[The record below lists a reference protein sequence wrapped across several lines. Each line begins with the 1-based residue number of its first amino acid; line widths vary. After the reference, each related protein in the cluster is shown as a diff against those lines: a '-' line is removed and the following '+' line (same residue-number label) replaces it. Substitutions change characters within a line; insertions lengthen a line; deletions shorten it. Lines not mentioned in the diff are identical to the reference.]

1 MLPFGANSDETAGW
15 DFCYRDPMF
24 IRKTVKRYKDRTYTH
39 YLLVETVSTPRG
51 PRQRTICSL
60 GDLSPGPRG
69 KWLGLVGRVEAALQG
84 QVPLNGPDPLVDDI
98 VGRIR
103 SAGEGRRGS
112 DVVAVHTEQVSLEKA
127 RVAGPVHVGH
137 QLWKRLGLEEILKEV
152 GLSARAR
159 LLSEV
164 MVLNRLVAPCS
175 EHAMPEWV
183 ERTALS
189 DILHIDLSE
198 LSDTAL
204 YRNLDRLHPN
214 RQVIET
220 ALAQR
225 EESLF
230 NLDDTYYLYDL
241 TSTYFEG
248 QCLKNPKAQRGYSR
262 DKRPDCKQV
271 VVGLVLDR
279 DGFPK
284 AHEVFAGNRQDRAS
298 LEEMLSLLEQR
309 SGRRGGATVVVDRGM
324 AYEDNLAQ
332 IKARGHH
339 YLVASRQSE
348 RHAWFDEIE
357 DEAGWQELIRQ
368 PSPRN
373 PAQKKSRVW
382 IKRAE
387 TAEHLYI
394 LCRSEGRKAKD
405 EAIRIKQEKRLL
417 ADLDRLQQRI
427 EAGRMQR
434 SEKVH
439 EALGR
444 LKERYPRVA
453 RYWKMDYDTDQKKL
467 DWQEDQAKK
476 QRAIRLD
483 GAYLLKTDRKDLTAE
498 EAWRLYI
505 LLTRV
510 EDAFRDMKSPLSERP
525 IFHQLERRVETHI
538 FLCVLAY
545 HLLAAIEKTFLDQ
558 AIHTSW
564 ATLREQLSTHKVVT
578 AVLPTTDGNLLKI
591 RRATTPEPEH
601 RLIYRVL
608 AIPEE
613 VMLPIKTWLPAE
625 EAALPG

>member
-1 MLPFGANSDETAGW
+1 
-15 DFCYRDPMF
+15 MF
-24 IRKTVKRYKDRTYTH
+24 IRKTVKRYKDRTYTT

-51 PRQRTICSL
+51 PRQRTICTL
-60 GDLSPGPRG
+60 GDLSPGPRE
-69 KWLGLVGRVEAALQG
+69 KWLGLVDRIEAALQG
-84 QVPLNGPDPLVDDI
+84 QVALEGPDPLVDDI
-98 VGRIR
+98 VDRIR
-103 SAGEGRRGS
+103 SGRPSRCDR
-112 DVVAVHTEQVSLEKA
+112 DVVAVHTDQVSVEKA
-127 RVAGPVHVGH
+127 REAGPVHVGH
-137 QLWKRLGLEEILKEV
+137 QLWKRLGLGEILKEI

-175 EHAMPEWV
+175 EHAMPDWV
-183 ERTALS
+183 GHTALS
-189 DILHIDLSE
+189 DILRVDLGE

-214 RQVIET
+214 RHAIET

-225 EESLF
+225 EQSLF
-230 NLDDTYYLYDL
+230 NLDDTYCLYDL

-248 QCLKNPKAQRGYSR
+248 QCMRNPKAQRGYSR
-262 DKRPDCKQV
+262 DHRPDCKQV
-271 VVGLVLDR
+271 VVGLVLNR

-284 AHEVFAGNRQDRAS
+284 AHEVFEGNRQDRAS
-298 LEEMLSLLEQR
+298 VEEMLSLLEKR

-324 AYEDNLAQ
+324 AYEENLAQ

-348 RHAWFDEIE
+348 RQAWFDEIE

-373 PAQKKSRVW
+373 PGQKKSRVW

-387 TAEHLYI
+387 TAEHLYV

-405 EAIRIKQEKRLL
+405 EAIRLKQEKRLL
-417 ADLDRLQQRI
+417 ADLARLRKRI
-427 EAGRMQR
+427 EAGKMAR
-434 SEKVH
+434 SEKIY

-453 RYWKMDYDTDQKKL
+453 RYWKMEYDTSKHRL

-476 QRAIRLD
+476 QRALRLD

-525 IFHQLERRVETHI
+525 IFHHLQHRVEAHI

-545 HLLAAIEKTFLDQ
+545 HLLISIEKTFLDQ
-558 AIHTSW
+558 GIHTSW
-564 ATLREQLSTHKVVT
+564 ATLREQLSTHQVVT
-578 AVLPTTDGNLLKI
+578 AVLPTTDGSLLKI
-591 RRATTPEPEH
+591 RRATTPDPEH

-613 VMLPIKTWLPAE
+613 VMPPIKTWLPAQE
-625 EAALPG
+625 VDP

>member
-1 MLPFGANSDETAGW
+1 
-15 DFCYRDPMF
+15 
-24 IRKTVKRYKDRTYTH
+24 
-39 YLLVETVSTPRG
+39 
-51 PRQRTICSL
+51 L

-69 KWLGLVGRVEAALQG
+69 KWLGLANRVEAALQG
-84 QVPLNGPDPLVDDI
+84 QVPLEGPDPLVDDI

-103 SAGEGRRGS
+103 SAGQSLPRHDS
-112 DVVAVHTEQVSLEKA
+112 DVVAVRTDQVSLEKA
-127 RVAGPVHVGH
+127 REAGPVHVGH
-137 QLWKRLGLEEILKEV
+137 QFWLRLGLGEILQEI

-189 DILHIDLSE
+189 DILRVDLNE

-214 RQVIET
+214 RQGIES
-220 ALAQR
+220 ALARR
-225 EESLF
+225 EKSLF
-230 NLDDTYYLYDL
+230 NLDDTYCLYDL

-298 LEEMLSLLEQR
+298 LEEMLSLLEKR
-309 SGRRGGATVVVDRGM
+309 TGRCGGATVIVDRGM
-324 AYEDNLAQ
+324 AYEENLAQ

-348 RHAWFDEIE
+348 RQAWFDEFE
-357 DEAGWQELIRQ
+357 EEAGWQELLRQ

-387 TAEHLYI
+387 SAEHLYV

-405 EAIRIKQEKRLL
+405 EAIRLKQEKRLL
-417 ADLDRLQQRI
+417 ADLARLKKRI
-427 EAGRMQR
+427 ETGKLQPAQ
-434 SEKVH
+434 KIY
-439 EALGR
+439 EAIGR

-453 RYWKMDYDTDQKKL
+453 RYWRMDYDADQQKL
-467 DWQEDQAKK
+467 DWQEDDEKK
-476 QRAIRLD
+476 QRALRLD

-498 EAWRLYI
+498 EAWRLYV

-525 IFHQLERRVETHI
+525 IFHQLEHRVETHI

-545 HLLAAIEKTFLDQ
+545 HLLIAIEKSFLDQ
-558 AIHTSW
+558 GIHTSW
-564 ATLREQLSTHKVVT
+564 ATLREQLSTHQVVT

-591 RRATTPEPEH
+591 RRATTPEPQQ

-613 VMLPIKTWLPAE
+613 VMPPIKTWLPAQE
-625 EAALPG
+625 GDPTA

>member
-1 MLPFGANSDETAGW
+1 V
-15 DFCYRDPMF
+15 F
-24 IRKTVKRYKDRTYTH
+24 IRKTVKRHNGRSYTS
-39 YLLVETVSTPRG
+39 YLLVESVRTPQG

-60 GDLSPGPRG
+60 GDLSPGPRR
-69 KWLGLVGRVEAALQG
+69 KWLGLVNRVEAALQG
-84 QVPLNGPDPLVDDI
+84 QVPLDGPDPLVEGI
-98 VGRIR
+98 VDKIR
-103 SAGEGRRGS
+103 SAEPRLRQE
-112 DVVAVHTEQVSLEKA
+112 DDIVAVHTDQVSLEKA
-127 RVAGPVHVGH
+127 REAGPVHVGH
-137 QLWKRLGLEEILKEV
+137 QMWRRLGLGEILQQS

-175 EHAMPEWV
+175 EHAMPGWI

-189 DILHIDLSE
+189 DILSVDLSE
-198 LSDTAL
+198 LSDESL

-214 RQVIET
+214 RQGIES
-220 ALAQR
+220 ALAER
-225 EESLF
+225 EKSLF

-248 QCLKNPKAQRGYSR
+248 QCLLNPKAQRGYSR
-262 DKRPDCKQV
+262 DQRPDCKQV

-284 AHEVFAGNRQDRAS
+284 AHEVFSGNCQDRAS
-298 LEEMLSLLEQR
+298 LQHMLSQLEQR
-309 SGRRGGATVVVDRGM
+309 SGRHGGATVIVDRGM
-324 AYEDNLAQ
+324 AYEENLAQ
-332 IKARGHH
+332 IRAQGHH

-348 RHAWFDEIE
+348 RQAWFDELE
-357 DEAGWQELIRQ
+357 DEQDWQELIRQ

-373 PAQKKSRVW
+373 PGQKKSRVW

-387 TAEHLYI
+387 TAEHLYV

-405 EAIRIKQEKRLL
+405 QAIRLKQEKRLL
-417 ADLDRLQQRI
+417 ADLARLQKRI
-427 EAGRMQR
+427 DAGRLKLP
-434 SEKVH
+434 EKVH

-453 RYWKMDYDTDQKKL
+453 RYWLMSYEQDPPKL
-467 DWQEDQAKK
+467 DWHEDSDKK

-483 GAYLLKTDRKDLTAE
+483 GTYLLKTDRKDLSAE

-525 IFHQLERRVETHI
+525 IFHHLQHRVETHI

-545 HLLAAIEKTFLDQ
+545 HLLVAVEKSFLDQ
-558 AIHTSW
+558 GIHTSW
-564 ATLREQLSTHKVVT
+564 ATLREQLRTHQVVT
-578 AVLPTTDGNLLKI
+578 AVLPTTDGHLLKI
-591 RRATTPEPEH
+591 RRATTPEPQH
-601 RLIYRVL
+601 RLIYQVL
-608 AIPEE
+608 GVPEE
-613 VMLPIKTWLPAE
+613 VMAPVKAWLTTE
-625 EAALPG
+625 EVAFSV

>member
-1 MLPFGANSDETAGW
+1 
-15 DFCYRDPMF
+15 MF
-24 IRKTVKRYKDRTYTH
+24 IRKTVKRHNGRSYTT
-39 YLLVETVSTPRG
+39 YLLVESIRTPQG

-60 GDLSPGPRG
+60 GDLSPGPRQ
-69 KWLGLVGRVEAALQG
+69 KWLGLVNRVEAALQG
-84 QVPLNGPDPLVDDI
+84 QVPLDGPDPLVEGI
-98 VGRIR
+98 VDKIR
-103 SAGEGRRGS
+103 SAGPPLQQ
-112 DVVAVHTEQVSLEKA
+112 DDDIVAVHADQVSVEKA
-127 RVAGPVHVGH
+127 REAGPVHVGH
-137 QLWKRLGLEEILKEV
+137 QMWRRLGLGEILQHS

-175 EHAMPEWV
+175 EHAMPGWI

-189 DILHIDLSE
+189 DIVNVDFSE
-198 LSDTAL
+198 LSDESL

-214 RQVIET
+214 RQGIES
-220 ALAQR
+220 ALAER
-225 EESLF
+225 EKSLF

-248 QCLKNPKAQRGYSR
+248 QCLLNPKAQRGYSR
-262 DKRPDCKQV
+262 DQRPDCKQV

-284 AHEVFAGNRQDRAS
+284 AHEVFSGNCQDRTS
-298 LEEMLSLLEQR
+298 LDHMLSQLEQR
-309 SGRRGGATVVVDRGM
+309 SGRQGGATVIVDRGM
-324 AYEDNLAQ
+324 AYEENLAQ
-332 IKARGHH
+332 IRARGHH

-348 RHAWFDEIE
+348 RQAWFDELE
-357 DEAGWQELIRQ
+357 DEHGWQEILRQ

-373 PAQKKSRVW
+373 PGQKKSRVW

-387 TAEHLYI
+387 TAEHLYV

-405 EAIRIKQEKRLL
+405 QAIRLKQEKRLL
-417 ADLDRLQQRI
+417 ADLARLQKRI
-427 EAGRMQR
+427 DAGRLKR
-434 SEKVH
+434 PDKIH

-453 RYWKMDYDTDQKKL
+453 RYWLMSYQEDPPKL
-467 DWQEDQAKK
+467 GWQEDNDKK

-483 GAYLLKTDRKDLTAE
+483 GAYLLKTDRKDLSAE

-525 IFHQLERRVETHI
+525 IFHHLQHRVETHI

-545 HLLAAIEKTFLDQ
+545 HLLVAVEKSFLDQ
-558 AIHTSW
+558 GIHTSW
-564 ATLREQLSTHKVVT
+564 ATLREQLRTHQVVT
-578 AVLPTTDGNLLKI
+578 AVLPTTDGHLLKI
-591 RRATTPEPEH
+591 RRATTPEPQH
-601 RLIYRVL
+601 RLIYQAL
-608 AIPEE
+608 GIPEE
-613 VMLPIKTWLPAE
+613 VMAPVKTWLTAE
-625 EAALPG
+625 EVDFPV

>member
-1 MLPFGANSDETAGW
+1 VISAIEIVV
-15 DFCYRDPMF
+15 F
-24 IRKTVKRYKDRTYTH
+24 IRKTVKRHNGRTYST
-39 YLLVETVSTPRG
+39 YLLVEAVRTPQG
-51 PRQRTICSL
+51 PRQKTICSL
-60 GDLSPGPRG
+60 GDLSPGPRQ
-69 KWLGLVGRVEAALQG
+69 KWLGLADQVEAALQG
-84 QVPLNGPDPLVDDI
+84 QVALEDPDPLVEGI
-98 VGRIR
+98 VERIR
-103 SAGEGRRGS
+103 SAGPVLAP
-112 DVVAVHTEQVSLEKA
+112 DVMAVHTNQVSVEKA
-127 RVAGPVHVGH
+127 REAGPVHIGH
-137 QLWKRLGLEEILKEV
+137 QLWRRLGLGEILKEI
-152 GLSARAR
+152 GLSRRAC

-183 ERTALS
+183 GHTALS
-189 DILHIDLSE
+189 DILRVDLNE
-198 LSDTAL
+198 LSDESL

-214 RQVIET
+214 RQCIERD
-220 ALAQR
+220 LAKR

-230 NLDDTYYLYDL
+230 NLDDTYLLYDL

-262 DKRPDCKQV
+262 DQRPDCKQV

-284 AHEVFAGNRQDRAS
+284 AHEVFEGNRQDRAS

-309 SGRRGGATVVVDRGM
+309 SGRCGGATVIVDRGM

-339 YLVASRQSE
+339 YLVTSRQSE
-348 RHAWFDEIE
+348 RQAWLDEIE
-357 DEAGWQELIRQ
+357 EEDGWCELIRQ

-405 EAIRIKQEKRLL
+405 EAIRLKQEKRLL
-417 ADLDRLQQRI
+417 ADLARLQRRI
-427 EAGRMQR
+427 EAGRLQR
-434 SEKVH
+434 AEKVY

-453 RYWKMDYDTDQKKL
+453 RYWRLEYDAVQQKL
-467 DWQEDQAKK
+467 SWQEDQEKK
-476 QRAIRLD
+476 QRALLLD
-483 GAYLLKTDRKDLTAE
+483 GTYLLKTDRKDLSAE

-525 IFHQLERRVETHI
+525 IFHQLQHRVETHI

-545 HLLAAIEKTFLDQ
+545 HLLVAIEKSFLDQ
-558 AIHTSW
+558 GIHTSW
-564 ATLREQLSTHKVVT
+564 TTLRKQLSTHQVVT
-578 AVLPTTDGNLLKI
+578 VVLPTTDGSLLKI
-591 RRATTPEPEH
+591 RRSTTPEPQH

-608 AIPEE
+608 AVPEE
-613 VMLPIKTWLPAE
+613 VMPPVKTLLPVAEVTLP
-625 EAALPG
+625 PM